1 MRRLGVFVAV
11 LLLSMAVSASEN
23 SNASGRRPVPGLF
36 VAHALGAIDGDA
48 YLNCK
53 ECFLHSYAT
62 GFRLFEIDLV
72 STPDHRVVAM
82 HDGLEKRFGLPM
94 NFTHAQ
100 FMSRKLD
107 GKFTPVDG
115 AEIGRLMQQ
124 KRDWYLVTD
133 VKDGNE
139 STLRLLCTELAAQHI
154 DCKDRVIPQLY
165 NFSEIG
171 IEQKMKFKRSILTL
185 YRFDKPASKAEVVA
199 FVAQHPEISAVTMAY
214 PYWEQDYTDQLRR
227 VGAQTF
233 VHTVNEP
240 NVVDRFLNAGVGIYT
255 DSFYQKG
262 LRR

>member
-1 MRRLGVFVAV
+1 MKRLGAFFLVLLFSATALARDEFNAAGRRLI
-11 LLLSMAVSASEN
+11 
-23 SNASGRRPVPGLF
+23 PDLF
-36 VAHALGAIDGDA
+36 VAHALGAIKGDA

-72 STPDHRVVAM
+72 STPDHHVVAM
-82 HDGLEKRFGLPM
+82 HDGLEKRFGVPM

-107 GKFTPVDG
+107 GRYTPLDG
-115 AEIGRLMQQ
+115 TEIAHLMRQ

-133 VKDGNE
+133 VKDENE
-139 STLRLLCTELAAQHI
+139 STLRLLCTELAAQHV
-154 DCKDRVIPQLY
+154 DCKDRVIPQIY

-171 IEQKMKFKRSILTL
+171 IEQRMKFKRSILTL
-185 YRFDKPASKAEVVA
+185 YRFSKPASKAEVVA
-199 FVAQHPEISAVTMAY
+199 FVAKHREISAVTMAY

-240 NVVDRFLNAGVGIYT
+240 DSANQFLNAGVGIYT
-255 DSFYQKG
+255 DSFYRKG
-262 LRR
+262 VRR